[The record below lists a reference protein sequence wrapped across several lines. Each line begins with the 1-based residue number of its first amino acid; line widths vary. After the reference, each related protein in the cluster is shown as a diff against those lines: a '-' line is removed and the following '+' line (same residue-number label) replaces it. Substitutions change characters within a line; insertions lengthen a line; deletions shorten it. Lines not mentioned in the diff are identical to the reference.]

1 MKKRVLS
8 LTLCLVF
15 LLSSFGVQ
23 AFAATTY
30 TDLIDDI
37 LQRYESADR
46 SAESAL
52 QQQANGAYRCVELLY
67 AISQELDDTG
77 DYGSV
82 ADSVW
87 DSFKDGDNRTDSA
100 AQQLAHGLY
109 RCVDL
114 ATVIAY
120 ELS

>member
-52 QQQANGAYRCVELLY
+52 QQVNGAYRCVELLY

-87 DSFKDGDNRTDSA
+87 DSFKDGDSRTDSA

>member
-52 QQQANGAYRCVELLY
+52 QQQVNGAYRCVELLY

-77 DYGSV
+77 IMVRLQTRSGTALKTGITEPTALHSSLPM
-82 ADSVW
+82 ASI
-87 DSFKDGDNRTDSA
+87 A
-100 AQQLAHGLY
+100 ALILQLSLH
-109 RCVDL
+109 
-114 ATVIAY
+114 TN
-120 ELS
+120 